1 MGDTH
6 GPAGI
11 TSITRRTLLF
21 GAAGSA
27 LLIACGEGDNEEGD
41 AGTTATTSSNV
52 AASTPAASTTSA
64 GPWQFTDDRGVTI
77 TLPKRPERVVAQ
89 VTAAASLWNYGVR
102 PIGVFGPQKNADGS
116 QSIEVGNVN
125 LETVTNLG
133 EAHGEIDFE
142 KVAGL
147 RPDLIISLYYS
158 GDTVWYITEDA
169 MAPMQAIAP
178 IAAIKVQD
186 VPILSPITRFGDL
199 SAALGADLNS
209 PENVAAKAGFDT
221 AVNDLKAAIES
232 KPGLKVLVVA
242 GGNDTLSVA
251 NPSVATDL
259 IYFKIYFKQLGL
271 DIVQPP
277 VTSFWESLSWEQAN
291 RYPVDLILT
300 DQRPSTLSHAK
311 LLEKEVWRSLPAVQA
326 NQVGAW
332 PWKTYSHLSYTKAL
346 KDLTATIT
354 NARTNV
360 V

>member
-1 MGDTH
+1 MGDT
-6 GPAGI
+6 PDPTGI
-11 TSITRRTLLF
+11 TTITRRTMLF
-21 GAAGSA
+21 GAAGAA
-27 LLIACGEGDNEEGD
+27 LLIACGEGDGDDGD
-41 AGTTATTSSNV
+41 AGTIATTSNV
-52 AASTPAASTTSA
+52 AASTQAAAATSA

-116 QSIEVGNVN
+116 LSIEVGNVD
-125 LETVTNLG
+125 LKTVTNLG
-133 EAHGEIDFE
+133 EAHGEINFE
-142 KVAGL
+142 KVAAL
-147 RPDLIISLYYS
+147 QPDLIVSLYYS
-158 GDTVWYITEDA
+158 GDTVWYITGDA

-186 VPILSPITRFGDL
+186 VPILSPITRFGEL
-199 SAALGADLNS
+199 SAAFGADLNS
-209 PENVAAKAGFDT
+209 QENVAAKSSFDA
-221 AVNDLKAAIES
+221 AVNELKAEIDS
-232 KPGLKVLVVA
+232 KPGLRVLVVA

-259 IYFKIYFKQLGL
+259 IYFKQLGL

-346 KDLTATIT
+346 KDLTTTIA
-354 NARTNV
+354 NARANV

>member
-1 MGDTH
+1 MIGDTP
-6 GPAGI
+6 GSTGI
-11 TSITRRTLLF
+11 NSITRRTLLF
-21 GAAGSA
+21 GAAGAA
-27 LLIACGEGDNEEGD
+27 LLVACGEGDSEEGD
-41 AGTTATTSSNV
+41 AGTTATTSNS
-52 AASTPAASTTSA
+52 AASTSATSA
-64 GPWQFTDDRGVTI
+64 GSWQFTDDRGVTI
-77 TLPKRPERVVAQ
+77 TLPKRPERIVAQ

-116 QSIEVGNVN
+116 QSIEVGNVD
-125 LETVTNLG
+125 LTTVTNLG

-147 RPDLIISLYYS
+147 RPDLIVSLYYS
-158 GDTVWYITEDA
+158 GDTVWYITADA

-186 VPILSPITRFGDL
+186 VPILSPITRFGEL
-199 SAALGADLNS
+199 SAALGADLDS
-209 PENVAAKAGFDT
+209 KENVEAKAGFDA
-221 AVNDLKAAIES
+221 AVNDLKAAIAS

-259 IYFKIYFKQLGL
+259 IYFKQLGL

-277 VTSFWESLSWEQAN
+277 VTSFWETLSWEQAN

-311 LLEKEVWRSLPAVQA
+311 LLEKDIWRSLPAVQA

-346 KDLTATIT
+346 KDLTATIAS
-354 NARTNV
+354 ARANV

>member
-1 MGDTH
+1 MGDTP
-6 GPAGI
+6 GPTDI
-11 TSITRRTLLF
+11 TSMSRRTLLF
-21 GAAGSA
+21 GAAGAA
-27 LLIACGEGDNEEGD
+27 LLIACGEGDGDEGD
-41 AGTTATTSSNV
+41 TGTTATTSNAAATTS
-52 AASTPAASTTSA
+52 AASATSA

-116 QSIEVGNVN
+116 QSIEVGNVD
-125 LETVTNLG
+125 LKTVTNLG

-142 KVAGL
+142 KVAAL
-147 RPDLIISLYYS
+147 QPDLIVSLYYS
-158 GDTVWYITEDA
+158 GDTVWYITGDA

-186 VPILSPITRFGDL
+186 VPILSPISRFGEL
-199 SAALGADLNS
+199 SAALGADLS
-209 PENVAAKAGFDT
+209 SKENIAAKTGFDS
-221 AVNDLKAAIES
+221 AVNDLTTAIAS

-259 IYFKIYFKQLGL
+259 IYFKQLGL

-311 LLEKEVWRSLPAVQA
+311 LLEKDVWRSLPAVQA
-326 NQVGAW
+326 DQVGVW

-346 KDLTATIT
+346 KELTATIKS
-354 NARTNV
+354 ARADIV
-360 V
+360 

>member
-1 MGDTH
+1 MGDTS
-6 GPAGI
+6 GPTGI
-11 TSITRRTLLF
+11 NSITRRTLLF
-21 GAAGSA
+21 GAAGAA
-27 LLIACGEGDNEEGD
+27 LLIACGEGDGEAGD
-41 AGTTATTSSNV
+41 AGTTASTSNV
-52 AASTPAASTTSA
+52 AASTPAASATSA

-77 TLPKRPERVVAQ
+77 TLPKRPERIVAQ

-102 PIGVFGPQKNADGS
+102 PMGVFGPQKNADGS
-116 QSIEVGNVN
+116 QSIEVGNVD
-125 LETVTNLG
+125 LKTVTNLG
-133 EAHGEIDFE
+133 ETHGEIDFE

-147 RPDLIISLYYS
+147 QPDLIVSLYYS

-178 IAAIKVQD
+178 LAAIKVQD
-186 VPILSPITRFGDL
+186 VPILSPITRFGEL

-209 PENVAAKAGFDT
+209 KENVEAKAGFDA
-221 AVNDLKAAIES
+221 AVNDLKAAITS

-242 GGNDTLSVA
+242 GGTDTLSVA

-259 IYFKIYFKQLGL
+259 IYFKQLGL

-311 LLEKEVWRSLPAVQA
+311 LMEKEVWRSLPAVQA

-346 KDLTATIT
+346 KDLTAAIHS
-354 NARTNV
+354 ARADV